1 MATLP
6 ATVVYVAREGESS
19 PRQLRHEVYLLDWD
33 IISKLVFSSKLQ
45 FSRRNHNGEASSI
58 VSKAANFDGACL
70 WREAHCKSA
79 NWPRLKFA
87 GKMPKLWCV
96 LHWDCSGKWCVC
108 AALMRLMVEKPP
120 NLI

>member
-6 ATVVYVAREGESS
+6 ATVVYVAREGKSS

-45 FSRRNHNGEASSI
+45 FSRRNHNGEASGI
-58 VSKAANFDGACL
+58 LSKTANFGGAYL

-79 NWPRLKFA
+79 NWPRLKYANEQIFRENA
-87 GKMPKLWCV
+87 
-96 LHWDCSGKWCVC
+96 
-108 AALMRLMVEKPP
+108 
-120 NLI
+120 